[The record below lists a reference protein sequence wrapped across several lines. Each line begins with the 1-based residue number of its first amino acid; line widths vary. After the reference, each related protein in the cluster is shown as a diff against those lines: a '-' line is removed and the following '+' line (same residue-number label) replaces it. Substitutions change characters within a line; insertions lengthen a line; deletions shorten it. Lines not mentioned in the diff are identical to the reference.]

1 MWASESGIGVIR
13 RTWRTGT
20 LGLRT
25 VTAAWTGGDC
35 QYTDNGGKPAGGPET
50 RLYSCSVRW
59 PLGVHIAP
67 PVWRTDAIQPTS
79 ILGAAGLEGAGR
91 RRGLGRPF
99 GTHDRFCESDLARH
113 GFKA

>member
-13 RTWRTGT
+13 RTWRTG
-20 LGLRT
+20 
-25 VTAAWTGGDC
+25 GDC
-35 QYTDNGGKPAGGPET
+35 QHTDNCGKPAGGPET

-79 ILGAAGLEGAGR
+79 ILGAAGLEGAGPRR